1 MEGGKKDRKD
11 YFEVPYAALRCL
23 VEPAFS
29 ERSLMTHSSYLK
41 KAKVVISTAK
51 ITSSTQIITDD
62 GEIVPYDFLV
72 ICTGSSYTGPKT
84 RPERIQEYWKVN
96 SKVVAARSILIMG
109 GGPVGVEMAGEMV
122 TDFPDKVTIVTAI
135 SRLLTFLGSKASNNC
150 LKWFKSK
157 KVDVIFNDK

>member
-1 MEGGKKDRKD
+1 MEGGKKGRKD

-29 ERSLMTHSSYLK
+29 ERSVMTHSSYLK

-51 ITSSTQIITDD
+51 IASSTQIITDD

-84 RPERIQEYWKVN
+84 RPERIQEYWKGGWTYNRMHSLSLSLSLCLVALPYPTLQATFC
-96 SKVVAARSILIMG
+96 SK
-109 GGPVGVEMAGEMV
+109 
-122 TDFPDKVTIVTAI
+122 F
-135 SRLLTFLGSKASNNC
+135 GSTYWSC
-150 LKWFKSK
+150 
-157 KVDVIFNDK
+157 

>member
-29 ERSLMTHSSYLK
+29 ERSVMTHSSYLK

-51 ITSSTQIITDD
+51 IASSTQIITR
-62 GEIVPYDFLV
+62 EIVPYNFLV

-84 RPERIQEYWKVN
+84 RPERIQEYWK
-96 SKVVAARSILIMG
+96 G
-109 GGPVGVEMAGEMV
+109 
-122 TDFPDKVTIVTAI
+122 
-135 SRLLTFLGSKASNNC
+135 
-150 LKWFKSK
+150 
-157 KVDVIFNDK
+157 

>member
-29 ERSLMTHSSYLK
+29 ERSVMTHSSYLK

-62 GEIVPYDFLV
+62 GEIVPYNFLV
-72 ICTGSSYTGPKT
+72 IYTGPKT
-84 RPERIQEYWKVN
+84 RPERIQEYWKGWWTYNRMHSLSLSLCV
-96 SKVVAARSILIMG
+96 
-109 GGPVGVEMAGEMV
+109 
-122 TDFPDKVTIVTAI
+122 F
-135 SRLLTFLGSKASNNC
+135 
-150 LKWFKSK
+150 
-157 KVDVIFNDK
+157 

>member
-29 ERSLMTHSSYLK
+29 ERSVMTHSSYLK

-51 ITSSTQIITDD
+51 IASSTQIITDD

-84 RPERIQEYWKVN
+84 RPERIQEYWKGGWTYNRMHSLSLSLSLCLVALPYPTLQATFC
-96 SKVVAARSILIMG
+96 SK
-109 GGPVGVEMAGEMV
+109 
-122 TDFPDKVTIVTAI
+122 F
-135 SRLLTFLGSKASNNC
+135 GSTYWSC
-150 LKWFKSK
+150 
-157 KVDVIFNDK
+157 

>member
-1 MEGGKKDRKD
+1 MKGGKKDRKD

-29 ERSLMTHSSYLK
+29 ERSVMTHSSHLK

-72 ICTGSSYTGPKT
+72 ICTGSSYTGP
-84 RPERIQEYWKVN
+84 RPDLSE
-96 SKVVAARSILIMG
+96 
-109 GGPVGVEMAGEMV
+109 
-122 TDFPDKVTIVTAI
+122 
-135 SRLLTFLGSKASNNC
+135 
-150 LKWFKSK
+150 FKSIG
-157 KVDVIFNDK
+157 KVGGLITECILSLSLSLSL